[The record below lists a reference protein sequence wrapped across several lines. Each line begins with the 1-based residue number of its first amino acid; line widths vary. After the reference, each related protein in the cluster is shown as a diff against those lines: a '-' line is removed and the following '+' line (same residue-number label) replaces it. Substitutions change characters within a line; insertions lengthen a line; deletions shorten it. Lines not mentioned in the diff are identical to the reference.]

1 VIVSVSGSL
10 SYSIGSLPEPIWVP
24 SRTVVHDWIIRLT
37 IQHHRAPAIS
47 IPLDSVLKFSF
58 AGSILVSGRVEIL
71 SAASVGPG
79 ERVIEK

>member
-58 AGSILVSGRVEIL
+58 AGSILVSGDIEC
-71 SAASVGPG
+71 SVSGSRRKG
-79 ERVIEK
+79 DREVN